1 MEMDPE
7 KPVLSTSIGISVYR
21 GNGERIEKL
30 LSDADA
36 QLYQEKAKRGRRAGH
51 AISRRRAPKPDRV

>member
-7 KPVLSTSIGISVYR
+7 KPPLSASIGISVYR
-21 GNGERIEKL
+21 GHGERIEKL

-36 QLYQEKAKRGRRAGH
+36 QLYQEKSKRNRRAV
-51 AISRRRAPKPDRV
+51 AAARRRPPRPGAA